1 MRRILDKNKLLPSS
15 FSIMRIISRT
25 LLIIEKIIT
34 FLMTALMANIL
45 SYNDI
50 GFWSQVLFSSS
61 LFTAIVGFNIP
72 NGIIAIVPRIKK
84 SEDKYELIFKSI
96 LFIFTVGLFFCIGLI
111 FSKEFISKILFN
123 EILDLNIFV
132 LILTIG
138 FAELLLEFLLFT
150 YRSVKNF
157 AFSNYVLILRI
168 LPRIVA
174 IVGILNNDVKLILY
188 LYSAT
193 YCLGCIFTYLILFK
207 NNSNN
212 ISLLFANKFRNLTS
226 FNPKPYLRSLFILSR
241 KSVLAIITSSLFFFL
256 IRSITLSNKGLEGV
270 GEFSLAISA
279 GAIILSITT
288 FTGFTFYPYVSNL
301 AIVEKEKA
309 FRKTNELSLRIIYF
323 SLSISFILITLK
335 NLLGDNLNFYPFTIN
350 SIDLFLSF
358 LGYGFLGAYQVA
370 QPFAYALTDSINVFK
385 IELFSSLIS
394 LGIIFLIALGNKFS
408 IHLALLSFCF
418 YTICNYMQAN
428 YRNFNILKEKNV

>member
-1 MRRILDKNKLLPSS
+1 MRKILDNNKLFLNSY
-15 FSIMRIISRT
+15 SIMRIISRS
-25 LLIIEKIIT
+25 LLITEKIIS
-34 FLMTALMANIL
+34 FLMTALMANIF

-50 GFWSQVLFSSS
+50 GFWSQVLFASSI
-61 LFTAIVGFNIP
+61 FTSIVGFNIP
-72 NGIIAIVPRIKK
+72 NGIIAIVPRINK
-84 SEDKYELIFKSI
+84 SKERYELIFKSI
-96 LFIFTVGLFFCIGLI
+96 LFILTIGLFFCVSLI
-111 FSKEFISKILFN
+111 FFRDFISKILFN

-138 FAELLLEFLLFT
+138 FGELLLEFILFT

-157 AFSNYVLILRI
+157 SFSNYILILRI

-174 IVGILNNDVKLILY
+174 IAGILKNDINLILY

-193 YCLGCIFTYLILFK
+193 YFFVCIFVYLILLK
-207 NNSNN
+207 NNRKT
-212 ISLLFANKFRNLTS
+212 ILSLLTKKLNNLLS
-226 FNPKPYLRSLFILSR
+226 LNPKPYLRSLFILSR
-241 KSVLAIITSSLFFFL
+241 KSVLATITASIFFFL
-256 IRSITLSNKGLEGV
+256 IRSITLSNKGLDGV

-309 FRKTNELSLRIIYF
+309 FLKTKELSLKIICF
-323 SLSISFILITLK
+323 SVSIALILIIIK
-335 NLLGDNLNFYPFTIN
+335 NILRSNLNFYPFTIN

-370 QPFAYALTDSINVFK
+370 QPFAFALTDSINVFK
-385 IELFSSLIS
+385 IELLSSLFS
-394 LGIIFLIALGNKFS
+394 LGLIYLIALGNKFS
-408 IHLALLSFCF
+408 IHLALLSFCL
-418 YTICNYMQAN
+418 YTFSNYLQAN
-428 YRNFNILKEKNV
+428 YRNFTILKEKNV